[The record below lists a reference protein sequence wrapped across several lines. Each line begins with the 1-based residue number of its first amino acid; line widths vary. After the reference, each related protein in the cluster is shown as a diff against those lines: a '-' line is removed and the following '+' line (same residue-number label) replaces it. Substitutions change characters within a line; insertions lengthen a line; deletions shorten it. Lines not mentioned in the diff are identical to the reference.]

1 VATTVTPF
9 LMFQGD
15 AEEAMNLYVELFPD
29 SKIVDIERFGP
40 EGPGMNGDVQHA
52 RFSLSG
58 QDIICIDSPVQHP
71 FTFTPST
78 SFFVIFDDE
87 HKLGAAY
94 SRLSDG
100 GQILMPL
107 ASYPFARAFGWV
119 QDRWG
124 VSWQMSVPH

>member
-1 VATTVTPF
+1 
-9 LMFQGD
+9 
-15 AEEAMNLYVELFPD
+15 
-29 SKIVDIERFGP
+29 
-40 EGPGMNGDVQHA
+40 MNGDVQHA
-52 RFSLSG
+52 RMTLSG
-58 QDIICIDSPVQHP
+58 QDIICIDSPAQHP
-71 FTFTPST
+71 FSFTPST

-94 SRLSDG
+94 SRLSEG

-124 VSWQMSVPH
+124 VCWQMSIPH